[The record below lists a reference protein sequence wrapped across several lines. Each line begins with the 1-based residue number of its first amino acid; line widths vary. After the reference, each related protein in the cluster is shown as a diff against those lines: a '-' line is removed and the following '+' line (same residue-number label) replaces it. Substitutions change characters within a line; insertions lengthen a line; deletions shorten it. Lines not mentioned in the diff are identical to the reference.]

1 MRLAIFGATGRM
13 GLAIARLAHA
23 ADLLSEIGDWL
34 ASYWESDTMPNVN
47 RGGAAVTVTG
57 SARSKSTPVNE

>member
-23 ADLLSEIGDWL
+23 APDLEI
-34 ASYWESDTMPNVN
+34 V
-47 RGGAAVTVTG
+47 GGI
-57 SARSKSTPVNE
+57 